1 MYDILAFLHNF
12 ITVLFSISTKRK
24 KKYYG
29 CKLHYLHKAI
39 LIISCYNRG
48 QIHACIQLTI
58 VNIEMI
64 FSLEFLMITPY
75 ASFYHIKT
83 AVHTSS
89 SLPEIYLWN
98 QTTGSAWLAQ
108 GCRWCISDALVRS
121 HLIDV
126 ASPIWIMERS
136 ELPSWIE
143 FCLISAMKSHCS
155 CKYFCNHDKMFFCM
169 WVYVIQARIKN
180 DRVRR
185 QLYTRGIL
193 IWVIYWCWGNYLN
206 QWQENNTSALPY
218 YCCNGLWSEIN
229 PKS

>member
-1 MYDILAFLHNF
+1 MYDILAVLSQFYHWF
-12 ITVLFSISTKRK
+12 IFYFNLEK
-24 KKYYG
+24 KIYYG

-39 LIISCYNRG
+39 VIISCYNRG
-48 QIHACIQLTI
+48 QIHVCIQLTI

-126 ASPIWIMERS
+126 ASTIWIMERS

-143 FCLISAMKSHCS
+143 FCLISAMKSHYS
-155 CKYFCNHDKMFFCM
+155 CKYFCNHDKMFFCT
-169 WVYVIQARIKN
+169 WVYVIQAQIKN
-180 DRVRR
+180 
-185 QLYTRGIL
+185 
-193 IWVIYWCWGNYLN
+193 YWWGHSSIQGGY
-206 QWQENNTSALPY
+206 
-218 YCCNGLWSEIN
+218 WSE
-229 PKS
+229 